1 MSAYFAY
8 ARVST
13 PRQGEKGVSL
23 SEQKEAIERY
33 AKVHGLEIT
42 RWFEE
47 RESASHQ
54 GRPAFSEML
63 RLLQRGTI
71 QGVIIHKIDRSA
83 RNLGDWVDVG
93 KLVDAGVEIHFATEN
108 LDLRTVAGRLSADI
122 QAVVAAHYSRNLR
135 EEVKK
140 GIYGRLKQGH
150 YPFRA
155 PIGYLDQGGAKL
167 KIPDP
172 GTAPLVRQAFQL
184 YHSGRFS
191 LPQLAYEMHERGLR
205 NRNGLPVTMGGL
217 AKMLQNP
224 FYIGLIRIR
233 KTGQMF
239 NGNHEPLVSADI
251 FETVRALLAGK
262 RVDRINRHVF
272 QFSRIVTCASC
283 GYSLIAEK
291 KKGHV
296 YYRCHNRPFKNPP
309 VCPSTAV
316 REESIDQA
324 IINCLADVDLSDDE
338 LAMAHA
344 VLGTK
349 RQELEQDRAAGIQAQ
364 QLQLDRVESRLA
376 KLMDLLMDGT
386 VDKTLFNEKQNALLV
401 ERIRIQ
407 EMLTE
412 SRQGSTRILEELE
425 RTVELAKSP
434 SLLYKTASSEKRREL
449 VKTLLSNLTVSG
461 KNIEITLA
469 LPFRI
474 IMKRDKHII
483 GGPYRGS
490 CRTWDDVI
498 TRLLQYFMER
508 AAV

>member
-1 MSAYFAY
+1 MNAYFAY

-33 AKVHGLEIT
+33 AKVHGLDIV

-54 GRPAFSEML
+54 GRPAFGEML
-63 RLLQRGTI
+63 GLLRRKTI

-83 RNLGDWVDVG
+83 RNLEDWVDVG

-140 GIYGRLKQGH
+140 GIYGRLKQGI
-150 YPFRA
+150 YPFGS
-155 PIGYLDQGGAKL
+155 PIGYLDQGGGKV

-172 GTAPLVRQAFQL
+172 SSAPFVRDAFQL
-184 YHSGRFS
+184 YHSGKFS
-191 LPQLAYEMHERGLR
+191 LPQLTYEMHRRGLR
-205 NRNGLPVTMGGL
+205 NRSGTPFTMSAL

-239 NGNHEPLVSADI
+239 DGNHEPLVSADM
-251 FETVRALLAGK
+251 FEAVQALLAGK
-262 RVDRINRHVF
+262 KVDRINRQVF
-272 QFSRIVTCASC
+272 QFSRIATCASC
-283 GYSLIAEK
+283 GYSLIAER

-296 YYRCHNRPFKNPP
+296 YYRCHNRPFKNPA
-309 VCPSTAV
+309 VCPSTSV
-316 REESIDQA
+316 REEFIDEA
-324 IINCLADVDLSDDE
+324 IINCLADVDLTDDE
-338 LAMAHA
+338 LAMART
-344 VLGTK
+344 VLSRK
-349 RQELEQDRAAGIQAQ
+349 RKDLQQERNEMIQAQ
-364 QLQLDRVESRLA
+364 QLQLDRVQSRLA

-386 VDKTLFNEKQNALLV
+386 VDKALFNDKQNALLV
-401 ERIRIQ
+401 EKVRIQ
-407 EMLTE
+407 EMLAE
-412 SRQGSTRILEELE
+412 SRQGSTRVVEELE
-425 RTVELAKSP
+425 NTVELAKSP
-434 SLLYKTASSEKRREL
+434 SMLYKVASSEKKREL
-449 VKTLLSNLTVSG
+449 VKTLLSNLTVSR
-461 KNIEITLA
+461 KTIEITLA

-474 IMKRDKHII
+474 IREREKQII
-483 GGPYRGS
+483 GGPNRGS
-490 CRTWDDVI
+490 CRTWEDVT
-498 TRLLQYFMER
+498 TRLLHLTEGP
-508 AAV
+508 AG

>member
-1 MSAYFAY
+1 MNAYFAY

-33 AKVHGLEIT
+33 AKVHGLDIV

-54 GRPAFSEML
+54 GRPAFGEML
-63 RLLQRGTI
+63 GLLRRKTI

-83 RNLGDWVDVG
+83 RNLEDWVDVG

-140 GIYGRLKQGH
+140 GIYGRLKQGI
-150 YPFRA
+150 YPFGS
-155 PIGYLDQGGAKL
+155 PIGYLDQGGGKV

-172 GTAPLVRQAFQL
+172 SSAPFVRDAFQL
-184 YHSGRFS
+184 YHSGKFS
-191 LPQLAYEMHERGLR
+191 LPQLTYEMHRRGLR
-205 NRNGLPVTMGGL
+205 NRSGTPFTMSAL

-239 NGNHEPLVSADI
+239 DGNHEPLVSADM
-251 FETVRALLAGK
+251 FEAVQALLAGK
-262 RVDRINRHVF
+262 KVDRINRQVF
-272 QFSRIVTCASC
+272 QFSRIATCASC
-283 GYSLIAEK
+283 GYSLIAER

-296 YYRCHNRPFKNPP
+296 YYRCHNRPFKNPA
-309 VCPSTAV
+309 VCPSTLV
-316 REESIDQA
+316 REEFIDEA
-324 IINCLADVDLSDDE
+324 IINCLADVDLTDDE
-338 LAMAHA
+338 LAMART
-344 VLGTK
+344 VLSRK
-349 RQELEQDRAAGIQAQ
+349 RKDLQQERNEMIQAQ
-364 QLQLDRVESRLA
+364 QLQLDRVQSRLA

-386 VDKTLFNEKQNALLV
+386 VDKALFNDKQNALLV
-401 ERIRIQ
+401 EKVRIQ
-407 EMLTE
+407 EMLAE
-412 SRQGSTRILEELE
+412 SRQGSTRVVEELE
-425 RTVELAKSP
+425 NTVELAKSP
-434 SLLYKTASSEKRREL
+434 SMLYKVASSEKKREL
-449 VKTLLSNLTVSG
+449 VKTLLSNLTVSR
-461 KNIEITLA
+461 KTIEITLA

-474 IMKRDKHII
+474 IREREKQII
-483 GGPYRGS
+483 GGPNRGS
-490 CRTWDDVI
+490 CRTWEDVT
-498 TRLLQYFMER
+498 TRLLHLTEGP
-508 AAV
+508 AG